1 MAENHLPY
9 IPASQGFY
17 DPPMERYLP
26 ILPKGIIH
34 SWVTEN
40 NQANSLLLDP
50 LGAHPQLPIE
60 AAQSGARIM
69 VARNNPILWLLL
81 ETFAAAP
88 SSEVLEKVQSKL
100 LITRRGDETI
110 EDHLRSVYATPCAGC
125 GQMIQPVGY
134 IWEKGSTQPVSRV
147 YTCPHCGDEGEREI
161 SEYDLQNLQD
171 LGNLGLHR
179 ARALQRVLQGGE
191 YEQESIDAALDCYL
205 PRALYICMTLV
216 NRLERMEL
224 DKNEMRLLQAML
236 LLVFD
241 DATSLWHWPLR
252 DQHYFQLSI
261 PSRFLEKNLWLSLE
275 NAHNRLAQTGPAVPV
290 SYWPNL
296 PPASG
301 GICLYQRRLAE
312 KEDLFQKGQLQGI
325 VSIFP
330 RPNQAFWTFSAMWSG
345 WLWGRQ
351 AVAPMRS
358 ALARRRYDWR
368 WFAQAL
374 EAALKDLP
382 EVIQADIQLF
392 GLLSQ
397 AAPNHLLGLLTGAN
411 AAGFRLHGY
420 ALTQAD
426 ELIQCVWRPN
436 GSHIAP
442 KNSLQSQIRT
452 FLETRGEPCGF
463 QQIINECLAQ
473 KAMNGN
479 LPIDINSMEETY
491 FSAFQQQI
499 NDILADPHFAQ
510 SFQAT
515 PTSSV
520 QWWLKSDR
528 AASQPLSERMEV
540 ALYKLLLAQPEIHL
554 GDLTRQICQEFPG
567 SLTPERETFLL
578 CLQSYAEEEA
588 THPGQYQLRDCEV
601 LDARQQDISEMV
613 EILQA
618 CGKRLGFNVS
628 VKRESPPS
636 HPSENQ
642 KTGAQGMFS
651 FDQPESLN
659 QINVVMPTNK
669 TQVFWETEDH
679 QLVYEYQI
687 LIACELSKYL
697 FTQNSDARHKRVLV
711 FPGSRSRWLYHRM
724 QQDIR
729 LSKALEADNHLLKFR
744 YLRWLAARDE
754 SNPQVWE
761 NLLDGDPLRWD
772 VSDQIQL
779 I

>member
-1 MAENHLPY
+1 MAENPHSY
-9 IPASQGFY
+9 IPVNQGFY
-17 DPPMERYLP
+17 NPPLARYLP
-26 ILPKGIIH
+26 SLPKGIIR
-34 SWVTEN
+34 SWIEEN
-40 NQANSLLLDP
+40 IPANSLLLDP

-60 AAQSGARIM
+60 AAQSGARIL

-88 SSEVLEKVQSKL
+88 SPEKLEKILSKL
-100 LITRRGDETI
+100 LITRRGNETI
-110 EDHLRSVYATPCAGC
+110 EDHLQSVYATPCAGC
-125 GQMIQPVGY
+125 GQMIQPDGY
-134 IWEKGSTQPVSRV
+134 IWEKDGTQPVSRV
-147 YTCPHCGDEGEREI
+147 YTCLHCGDEGEREI
-161 SEYDLQNLQD
+161 SEYDLQNLQN

-216 NRLERMEL
+216 NRLERLDL
-224 DKNEMRLLQAML
+224 DKNEQRLLQAML

-261 PSRFLEKNLWLSLE
+261 PSRFFEKNLWLSLE
-275 NAHNRLAQTGPAVPV
+275 KAYKQLAPDSSSVPI

-296 PPASG
+296 PPESG
-301 GICLYQRRLAE
+301 GICLYQRRQAE
-312 KEDLFQKGQLQGI
+312 KEDLFQQEPLQGI
-325 VSIFP
+325 ISIFP

-382 EVIQADIQLF
+382 EVIQADTKVF

-411 AAGFRLHGY
+411 AAGFRLQGY

-426 ELIQCVWRPN
+426 ELIQCVWHPDGTN
-436 GSHIAP
+436 DTPQS
-442 KNSLQSQIRT
+442 SLQNQMRV
-452 FLETRGEPCGF
+452 FLEARGEPCGF
-463 QQIINECLAQ
+463 QRIINECLAQ

-491 FSAFQQQI
+491 FSTFQQQV
-499 NDILADPHFAQ
+499 NDILADPHFAH

-520 QWWLKSDR
+520 QWWLSNDG
-528 AASQPLSERMEV
+528 AASQPLSERLEA
-540 ALYKLLLAQPEIHL
+540 ALYKILLAQPNIQL
-554 GDLTRQICQEFPG
+554 GDLTRQLCREFPG
-567 SLTPERETFLL
+567 GQTPEKDSLIL
-578 CLQSYAEEEA
+578 CLQSYAEEDMS
-588 THPGQYQLRDCEV
+588 HPGRYQLRDCELSDV
-601 LDARQQDISEMV
+601 RRQDSHEMI
-613 EILQA
+613 EILQT
-618 CGKRLGFNVS
+618 CGKRLGFNVMIDDNQ
-628 VKRESPPS
+628 VLWTK
-636 HPSENQ
+636 EN
-642 KTGAQGMFS
+642 G
-651 FDQPESLN
+651 QPVYN
-659 QINVVMPTNK
+659 YHVV
-669 TQVFWETEDH
+669 V
-679 QLVYEYQI
+679 V
-687 LIACELSKYL
+687 CELSKYL
-697 FTQNSDARHKRVLV
+697 FKQHPDTGTKQMLV
-711 FPGSRSRWLYHRM
+711 FPGSRSRWLYYRI

-729 LSKALEADNHLLKFR
+729 LSRALEADNHLLKFR
-744 YLRWLAARDE
+744 YLRWLAAREE